1 MAETIIDRIRFLI
14 DRSHK
19 SQAAFARR
27 LSIDPSN
34 MSKHLSGRLPVTD
47 GLINRIVADLGV
59 SKQWLTTGQGLPYD
73 KSLHAVEI
81 VQGEECR
88 GMDTATSEA
97 TPHGI
102 PVYDIDVT
110 AGCAELS
117 RMFTRDRIIGFV
129 DLPQLNPESRIVRVS
144 GDSMAP
150 VINHGAYIAVRHI
163 SDPGIIFWGQI
174 YVIVLDD
181 YRMVKFLRRDCG
193 DASKVI
199 LHSANASYDDME
211 VVKSDIRQLYLVE
224 TILNYDIRC

>member
-1 MAETIIDRIRFLI
+1 MAETIVDRIRFLI
-14 DRSHK
+14 ERSHK
-19 SQAAFARR
+19 SQAAFARQ

-47 GLINRIVADLGV
+47 GLVNRIVADLGV
-59 SKQWLTTGQGLPYD
+59 SKHWLTTGKGLPYD
-73 KSLHAVEI
+73 KNLHAVEI
-81 VQGEECR
+81 GHGEECY
-88 GMDTATSEA
+88 GMETATCAEH
-97 TPHGI
+97 PHGI

-117 RMFTRDRIIGFV
+117 LMFTRDKIIGFV

-144 GDSMAP
+144 GNSMAP

-181 YRMVKFLRRDCG
+181 YRMVKFLRRNSNN
-193 DASKVI
+193 ASKVI
-199 LHSANASYDDME
+199 LHSANADYDDME
-211 VVKSDIRQLYLVE
+211 VAKSDIRQLYLVE